1 MPRADGRQLVSNPS
15 QPATG
20 TWSEEELIA
29 SVVAGPKGPRIG
41 AFFDFDG
48 TLIDGYSLSAFAR
61 HHLRSLQVTP
71 ADLGRMLLTG
81 IRGVTSEEDF
91 EQFTVLGMHT
101 WAGRSE
107 DELAELGERLFVQGI
122 SGSLYPEGWHLVEAH
137 QRAGHT
143 VVLASSATRFQVEP
157 TARAM
162 GVSHILV
169 SPVEI
174 VNGIC
179 TGRPGGPLLWR
190 AGKAAAVREFAGE
203 HGIDLAESYAYS
215 NGDEDVPF
223 LRAAGRSRAIN
234 PGRRLAEAARHYG
247 WPVAR
252 FRSRRAGAADIVR
265 TVAGLAGMLGGF
277 TAGVAL
283 GAATGSRRE
292 AVDLGTTLAGELGS
306 VLAGV
311 RLDVH
316 GAEHLAARPA
326 VFLFNHQS
334 QLDVLILA
342 KLLRGGFTGV
352 AKKELANSP
361 GFGVMFR
368 LADVAFVD
376 RRDHAQA
383 RKALEPA
390 VQKLRDGISLV
401 IAPEGTRSATPA
413 LGPFKKGAFHLAM
426 QAGVP
431 IVSIVIRNS
440 GELMWRGA
448 TTIHAGTVQI
458 AVLPPVA
465 TDGWDT
471 GGLDEHIRQVRG
483 QYLATLANWP
493 AHGTGQVTATTPAT
507 SATPPALPLDWGA
520 SPRMN
525 PLETAMWRAESADPR
540 LRVTVSLLELLD
552 SVPDWDRL
560 LAAHEWASRMVPRMR
575 QRVLEP
581 ALALGT
587 PAWVTDG
594 DFDLSRHVHRIR
606 LPDPG
611 TMRQLLDIVQD
622 FAAAPLDRDRPLWQA
637 LLVEGLAD
645 GRAGYVAKSHHSV
658 TDGLGAVQLM
668 MRLHSRTAEHDPDRP
683 EPPVPVV
690 ADGGSRTGLFAGQVV
705 DAVRATPGTVAR
717 QSTRV
722 LGTLSRP
729 WDVAS
734 QVAGQAL
741 SAVRFTEQGAAA
753 PSGSVLLAPRGGDWH
768 FEIVDVPLAD
778 LKAGAKAAGGSLNDG
793 LLAAV
798 IGGFRRYHEWYRAP
812 LDYLS
817 VGFPISLRNKDDPQG
832 GNRFTGA
839 KFEAPMAERDPAA
852 RIAAVRQFVLAAR
865 AASGA
870 ASDTVTTA
878 LAPAV
883 GWLPAPLVGVVSGRL
898 TSTNDVQVSSI
909 PGVPY
914 PVYVAGSRITHMYPF
929 GPLPGCAAMITLLSH
944 DGDCCIGINTDT
956 TAVADPGRL
965 ADDLREGLAEVVAL
979 RG

>member
-1 MPRADGRQLVSNPS
+1 MRSTQWADGRRLVSNPS
-15 QPATG
+15 QSVAG
-20 TWSEEELIA
+20 TWSEEQLIA
-29 SVVAGPKGPRIG
+29 DVEAGPTGPQVG

-48 TLIDGYSLSAFAR
+48 TLIDGYSLSAFASY
-61 HHLRSLQVTP
+61 HLRSWQIAP
-71 ADLGRMLLTG
+71 ADLGQLLLTG
-81 IRGVTSEEDF
+81 SRGVTTEEDF
-91 EQFTVLGMHT
+91 ERFTVLSMRT

-107 DELAELGERLFVQGI
+107 DELAELGERLFVQAI
-122 SGSLYPEGWHLVEAH
+122 SGSLYPEGWRLVEAH
-137 QRAGHT
+137 RRAKHT
-143 VVLASSATRFQVEP
+143 VVLASSATRFQVAP
-157 TARAM
+157 AARAM
-162 GVSHILV
+162 GVEHILV

-190 AGKAAAVREFAGE
+190 AGKADAVRAFAAE
-203 HGIDLAESYAYS
+203 HDIDLAQSYAYS

-223 LRAAGRSRAIN
+223 LRTAGRSRAIN
-234 PGRRLAEAARHYG
+234 PGRHLAEAARHYG

-252 FRSRRAGAADIVR
+252 FRSRRAGIADIAH
-265 TVAGLAGMLGGF
+265 TAAGLAGMLGGF
-277 TAGVAL
+277 TAGVVL

-306 VLAGV
+306 VLAGI

-316 GAEHLAARPA
+316 GAEHLAVRPA

-342 KLLRGGFTGV
+342 KLLRGEFTGV

-376 RRDHAQA
+376 RQDNAQA

-413 LGPFKKGAFHLAM
+413 LGPFKKGAFHVAM

-431 IVSIVIRNS
+431 IVPIVIRNS

-465 TDGWDT
+465 TEGWDAV
-471 GGLDEHIRQVRG
+471 GLDEHIRQVRR

-493 AHGTGQVTATTPAT
+493 SHGTGQVTATTTASIDP
-507 SATPPALPLDWGA
+507 PPALPLDWGA

-525 PLETAMWRAESADPR
+525 PLETAMWRAESANPR

-552 SVPDWDRL
+552 PAPDWDRL

-587 PAWVTDG
+587 PTWVTDG
-594 DFDLSRHVHRIR
+594 DFDLARHVHRVE
-606 LPDPG
+606 LPSPG
-611 TMRQLLDIVQD
+611 TLRQLLDVVQD
-622 FAAAPLDRDRPLWQA
+622 FAAAPMDRNHPLWAA

-658 TDGLGAVQLM
+658 TDGLAAVQLM
-668 MRLHSRTAEHDPDRP
+668 MRLHSRTAEQDPDRP
-683 EPPVPVV
+683 EPPVP
-690 ADGGSRTGLFAGQVV
+690 AAEDGSRTGLFAGQVAA
-705 DAVRATPGTVAR
+705 AVRATPMAAVRSGTRAI
-717 QSTRV
+717 
-722 LGTLSRP
+722 GTLSRP
-729 WDVAS
+729 WDAAS
-734 QVAGQAL
+734 RAAGQAL
-741 SAVRFTEQGAAA
+741 SAARFAGQSTAA
-753 PSGSVLLAPRGGDWH
+753 PPGSPLLDRRGGDWR
-768 FEIVDVPLAD
+768 FEAVDVPLAD
-778 LKAGAKAAGGSLNDG
+778 LKAGAKSAGGSVNDG

-798 IGGFRRYHEWYRAP
+798 IGGFRRYHERHGAP
-812 LDYLS
+812 LDRLT
-817 VGFPISLRNKDDPQG
+817 VGFPISLRAQDDPQG

-839 KFEAPMAERDPAA
+839 RFAAPAA
-852 RIAAVRQFVLAAR
+852 
-865 AASGA
+865 
-870 ASDTVTTA
+870 DTEPAA
-878 LAPAV
+878 LASV
-883 GWLPAPLVGVVSGRL
+883 IGWLPAPVVSTVSGRL
-898 TSTNDVQVSSI
+898 TSKNDVQVSSI
-909 PGVPY
+909 PGVPF
-914 PVYVAGSRITHMYPF
+914 PVYIAGSRITHMYPF
-929 GPLPGCAAMITLLSH
+929 GPLPGCAAMITLISH
-944 DGDCCIGINTDT
+944 NGDCCIGINTDSL
-956 TAVADPGRL
+956 AVTDPGGL
-965 ADDLREGLAEVVAL
+965 ADDLRAGLDEVVELA
-979 RG
+979 

>member
-1 MPRADGRQLVSNPS
+1 VSNPS
-15 QPATG
+15 QPAAG
-20 TWSEEELIA
+20 TWSAEELTA
-29 SVVAGPKGPRIG
+29 AVEAGPEGPHIG

-91 EQFTVLGMHT
+91 EQFTVLSMHT

-122 SGSLYPEGWHLVEAH
+122 SGSLYPEGWRLVEAH

-190 AGKAAAVREFAGE
+190 AGKAAAVREFAAE
-203 HGIDLAESYAYS
+203 HDIDLAQSYAYS

-223 LRAAGRSRAIN
+223 LRTTGRSRAIN
-234 PGRRLAEAARHYG
+234 PGRHLAEAARHYG

-252 FRSRRAGAADIVR
+252 FRSRRAGVADIVH
-265 TVAGLAGMLGGF
+265 TAAGLAGMLGGF
-277 TAGVAL
+277 TAGVVL

-292 AVDLGTTLAGELGS
+292 AVDLATTLAGELGS

-316 GAEHLAARPA
+316 GAEHLATRPA

-342 KLLRGGFTGV
+342 KLLHGGFTGV

-361 GFGVMFR
+361 GFGLMFR

-376 RRDHAQA
+376 RQDNAQA

-413 LGPFKKGAFHLAM
+413 LAPFKKGAFHVAM
-426 QAGVP
+426 QAGAP
-431 IVSIVIRNS
+431 IVPIVIRNS

-458 AVLPPVA
+458 AVLPPIA
-465 TDGWDT
+465 TDGWDVA
-471 GGLDEHIRQVRG
+471 GLDEHVREVRG

-493 AHGTGQVTATTPAT
+493 AHGTGQVTATTTANFGP
-507 SATPPALPLDWGA
+507 PPALPLDWGA

-552 SVPDWDRL
+552 PAPDWDRL

-587 PAWVTDG
+587 PVWVTDD
-594 DFDLSRHVHRIR
+594 DFDLARHVHRVR
-606 LPDPG
+606 LPRPG
-611 TMRQLLDIVQD
+611 TLRQLLDIGQD

-668 MRLHSRTAEHDPDRP
+668 MRLHSRTPEHDPDRP
-683 EPPVPVV
+683 EPPVPVRG
-690 ADGGSRTGLFAGQVV
+690 GGSRTGLFAGQVA
-705 DAVRATPGTVAR
+705 DAVRATPMAAVR
-717 QSTRV
+717 QSTRA
-722 LGTLSRP
+722 LGTLARP
-729 WDVAS
+729 WDTAS
-734 QVAGQAL
+734 RAVGQAL
-741 SAVRFTEQGAAA
+741 SAARFAGQGTAA
-753 PSGSVLLAPRGGDWH
+753 PPGSRLLARRGGDWR
-768 FEIVDVPLAD
+768 FDVIDVPLAD

-798 IGGFRRYHEWYRAP
+798 IGGFRRYHEQHGAP
-812 LDYLS
+812 VDRLT
-817 VGFPISLRNKDDPQG
+817 VGFPISLRAQDDPQG

-839 KFEAPMAERDPAA
+839 RFAAPMAETDPAA
-852 RIAAVRQFVLAAR
+852 RIAAVRQFVLEAR
-865 AASGA
+865 AASA
-870 ASDTVTTA
+870 AAADTVPAA
-878 LAPAV
+878 LAPV
-883 GWLPAPLVGVVSGRL
+883 IGWLPAPVVSTVSGRL
-898 TSTNDVQVSSI
+898 TSKNDVQVSSI
-909 PGVPY
+909 PGVPF
-914 PVYVAGSRITHMYPF
+914 PVYIAGSRITHMYPF
-929 GPLPGCAAMITLLSH
+929 GPLPGCAAMITLISH
-944 DGDCCIGINTDT
+944 DGNCCIGINTDSL
-956 TAVADPGRL
+956 AVTDPGGL
-965 ADDLREGLAEVVAL
+965 ADDLRAGLDEVVELA
-979 RG
+979 

>member
-1 MPRADGRQLVSNPS
+1 VSNPN
-15 QPATG
+15 QPAAG
-20 TWSEEELIA
+20 PWSEQDLIA
-29 SVVAGPKGPRIG
+29 AVEAGPKGPLIG

-71 ADLGRMLLTG
+71 GDLGRMLLTG
-81 IRGVTSEEDF
+81 IRGVTTEEDF
-91 EQFTVLGMHT
+91 EQFTVLSMRT

-122 SGSLYPEGWHLVEAH
+122 SGSLYPEGWRLVGAH

-162 GVSHILV
+162 GVSQILV

-203 HGIDLAESYAYS
+203 HDIDLAQSYAYS

-252 FRSRRAGAADIVR
+252 FRSRRAGAADLAR

-292 AVDLGTTLAGELGS
+292 AVDLGTTFAGELGS

-361 GFGVMFR
+361 GFGLMFR

-376 RRDHAQA
+376 RQDNAQA

-390 VQKLRDGISLV
+390 VQKLHDGISLV
-401 IAPEGTRSATPA
+401 IAPEGTRSPTPA
-413 LGPFKKGAFHLAM
+413 LGPFKKGAFHVAM

-431 IVSIVIRNS
+431 IVPIVIRNS

-448 TTIHAGTVQI
+448 TGIHAGTVQI
-458 AVLPPVA
+458 TVLPPVA
-465 TDGWDT
+465 TDGWDVA
-471 GGLDEHIRQVRG
+471 GLDDHIRRVRG

-493 AHGTGQVTATTPAT
+493 AHGTGQVTATTAIGPG
-507 SATPPALPLDWGA
+507 PPALPLDWGA

-552 SVPDWDRL
+552 PPPDWDRL

-606 LPDPG
+606 LPGPG
-611 TMRQLLDIVQD
+611 TLRQLLDVMQD

-645 GRAGYVAKSHHSV
+645 GRAGYAAKSHHSV

-668 MRLHSRTAEHDPDRP
+668 MRLHSRTPEHDPDRP
-683 EPPVPVV
+683 EPPVP
-690 ADGGSRTGLFAGQVV
+690 AAGEGSRTGLFVGQVA
-705 DAVRATPGTVAR
+705 DAVRATPMAAVRQGTRA
-717 QSTRV
+717 
-722 LGTLSRP
+722 LGALTRP
-729 WDVAS
+729 WDLAS
-734 QVAGQAL
+734 RAAGEAL
-741 SAVRFTEQGAAA
+741 SAARFAGQSASA
-753 PSGSVLLAPRGGDWH
+753 PPGSPLLARRGGDWH
-768 FEIVDVPLAD
+768 FEVIDVPLAD

-798 IGGFRRYHEWYRAP
+798 IGGFRRYHEQQGAP
-812 LDYLS
+812 VDKLT
-817 VGFPISLRNKDDPQG
+817 VGFPISLRAQDDPQG

-839 KFEAPMAERDPAA
+839 RFAAPMAETDPAA

-865 AASGA
+865 AASA
-870 ASDTVTTA
+870 TTADTVPAA
-878 LAPAV
+878 LAPAI
-883 GWLPAPLVGVVSGRL
+883 GWLPAPVVSTISGRL
-898 TSTNDVQVSSI
+898 TSKNDVQVSSI
-909 PGVPY
+909 PGVPF
-914 PVYVAGSRITHMYPF
+914 PVYIAGSRITHMYPF
-929 GPLPGCAAMITLLSH
+929 GPLPGCAAMITLISH
-944 DGDCCIGINTDT
+944 NGDCCIGINSDT
-956 TAVADPGRL
+956 LAVTDPGRL
-965 ADDLREGLAEVVAL
+965 ADDLRAGLGEVVELA
-979 RG
+979 

>member
-1 MPRADGRQLVSNPS
+1 MPQADGRRSVSNPS
-15 QPATG
+15 QPAAG
-20 TWSEEELIA
+20 WWSEEELIA
-29 SVVAGPKGPRIG
+29 AVEAGPKGPHIA

-71 ADLGRMLLTG
+71 SDLGRMLLTG

-91 EQFTVLGMHT
+91 EQFTVLSMHT

-122 SGSLYPEGWHLVEAH
+122 SGSLYPEGWRLVKAH

-143 VVLASSATRFQVEP
+143 IVLASSATRFQVEP

-179 TGRPGGPLLWR
+179 TGRPGGQLLWR
-190 AGKAAAVREFAGE
+190 AGKAAAVRAFAE
-203 HGIDLAESYAYS
+203 EQGIDLPQSYAYS

-223 LRAAGRSRAIN
+223 LRTAGRSCAIN
-234 PGRRLAEAARHYG
+234 PGRHLAEAARHYG

-252 FRSRRAGAADIVR
+252 FRSRRAGAADIAR
-265 TVAGLAGMLGGF
+265 TAAGLAGMLGGF
-277 TAGVAL
+277 TAGVVL

-306 VLAGV
+306 ALAGV

-316 GAEHLAARPA
+316 GAEHLEARPA

-361 GFGVMFR
+361 GFGLMFR

-376 RRDHAQA
+376 RQDNAQA
-383 RKALEPA
+383 RQALEPA
-390 VQKLRDGISLV
+390 VRKLRDGVSLV

-413 LGPFKKGAFHLAM
+413 LGPFKKGAFHVAM

-431 IVSIVIRNS
+431 IVPIVIRNS

-448 TTIHAGTVQI
+448 TTIHAGTVQV

-465 TDGWDT
+465 TDGWDVA
-471 GGLDEHIRQVRG
+471 GLDGHIREVRG

-493 AHGTGQVTATTPAT
+493 AHGTGQVTATTPT
-507 SATPPALPLDWGA
+507 STGPPPALPLDWGA

-525 PLETAMWRAESADPR
+525 ALETAMWRAESADRR

-552 SVPDWDRL
+552 PAPDWDRL

-575 QRVLEP
+575 QRVVEP

-587 PAWVTDG
+587 PVWVTAS
-594 DFDLSRHVHRIR
+594 DFDLSRHMHRIR
-606 LPDPG
+606 LPAPG
-611 TMRQLLDIVQD
+611 TLRQLLDVMQD
-622 FAAAPLDRDRPLWQA
+622 FAAAPLDRDRPLWEA

-683 EPPVPVV
+683 EPPVP
-690 ADGGSRTGLFAGQVV
+690 AAGEASRAGLFAGQVA
-705 DAVRATPGTVAR
+705 DAVRATPMAAVRQGTRA
-717 QSTRV
+717 
-722 LGTLSRP
+722 LGTLFRP
-729 WDVAS
+729 WDAAS
-734 QVAGQAL
+734 RAAGQAL
-741 SAVRFTEQGAAA
+741 SAVRLVGQGAAA
-753 PSGSVLLAPRGGDWH
+753 PSGSALLARRGGGWH
-768 FEIVDVPLAD
+768 FEVIEVPLAD

-798 IGGFRRYHEWYRAP
+798 IGGFRRYHEQQGAP
-812 LDYLS
+812 VDRLT
-817 VGFPISLRNKDDPQG
+817 VGFPISLRAQDDPQG
-832 GNRFTGA
+832 GNRLTGA
-839 KFEAPMAERDPAA
+839 RFAAPMAETDPAA
-852 RIAAVRQFVLAAR
+852 TIAAVRQFVLGAR
-865 AASGA
+865 AASA
-870 ASDTVTTA
+870 TTADTVPAA
-878 LAPAV
+878 LAPV
-883 GWLPAPLVGVVSGRL
+883 IGWLPAPVVSTISGRL

-909 PGVPY
+909 PGVPF
-914 PVYVAGSRITHMYPF
+914 PVYIAGSRITHMYPF
-929 GPLPGCAAMITLLSH
+929 GPLPGCAAMITLISYN
-944 DGDCCIGINTDT
+944 GDCFIGINTDT
-956 TAVADPGRL
+956 VAVTDPGRL
-965 ADDLREGLAEVVAL
+965 TDNIRAGLDEVVELA
-979 RG
+979 

>member
-1 MPRADGRQLVSNPS
+1 MPQADGRQLVSNPS

-29 SVVAGPKGPRIG
+29 AVVAGPKGPRIG

-71 ADLGRMLLTG
+71 ADMGRMLLTG

-91 EQFTVLGMHT
+91 ERFTVLSMHT

-122 SGSLYPEGWHLVEAH
+122 SGSLYPEAWRLVEAH

-190 AGKAAAVREFAGE
+190 AGKAVAVREFAGE
-203 HGIDLAESYAYS
+203 HGIDLAQSYAYS

-223 LRAAGRSRAIN
+223 LRTAGRARAIN
-234 PGRRLAEAARHYG
+234 PGRHLVEAARHYG

-252 FRSRRAGAADIVR
+252 FRSRRAGIADLAHTAA
-265 TVAGLAGMLGGF
+265 G
-277 TAGVAL
+277 
-283 GAATGSRRE
+283 
-292 AVDLGTTLAGELGS
+292 
-306 VLAGV
+306 LAGV

-316 GAEHLAARPA
+316 GAEHLAVRPA

-361 GFGVMFR
+361 GFGLVFR

-376 RRDHAQA
+376 RQDNAQA

-390 VQKLRDGISLV
+390 VEKLREGTSLV

-413 LGPFKKGAFHLAM
+413 LGPFKKGAFHVAM

-431 IVSIVIRNS
+431 IVPIVIRNS

-448 TTIHAGTVQI
+448 TTIHAGTVQV

-465 TDGWDT
+465 TDGWDAA
-471 GGLDEHIRQVRG
+471 GLDEHVHEVRG

-493 AHGTGQVTATTPAT
+493 AQGTGQVTATTTAGSGP
-507 SATPPALPLDWGA
+507 PPALPLDWGA

-552 SVPDWDRL
+552 PAPDWDRL

-587 PAWVTDG
+587 PTWVTDG
-594 DFDLSRHVHRIR
+594 DFDLARHVHRVE
-606 LPDPG
+606 LPSPG
-611 TMRQLLDIVQD
+611 TLRQLL
-622 FAAAPLDRDRPLWQA
+622 
-637 LLVEGLAD
+637 
-645 GRAGYVAKSHHSV
+645 
-658 TDGLGAVQLM
+658 
-668 MRLHSRTAEHDPDRP
+668 
-683 EPPVPVV
+683 
-690 ADGGSRTGLFAGQVV
+690 
-705 DAVRATPGTVAR
+705 
-717 QSTRV
+717 
-722 LGTLSRP
+722 
-729 WDVAS
+729 
-734 QVAGQAL
+734 
-741 SAVRFTEQGAAA
+741 
-753 PSGSVLLAPRGGDWH
+753 
-768 FEIVDVPLAD
+768 
-778 LKAGAKAAGGSLNDG
+778 
-793 LLAAV
+793 
-798 IGGFRRYHEWYRAP
+798 
-812 LDYLS
+812 
-817 VGFPISLRNKDDPQG
+817 
-832 GNRFTGA
+832 
-839 KFEAPMAERDPAA
+839 
-852 RIAAVRQFVLAAR
+852 
-865 AASGA
+865 
-870 ASDTVTTA
+870 
-878 LAPAV
+878 
-883 GWLPAPLVGVVSGRL
+883 
-898 TSTNDVQVSSI
+898 
-909 PGVPY
+909 
-914 PVYVAGSRITHMYPF
+914 
-929 GPLPGCAAMITLLSH
+929 
-944 DGDCCIGINTDT
+944 
-956 TAVADPGRL
+956 
-965 ADDLREGLAEVVAL
+965 
-979 RG
+979 

>member
-1 MPRADGRQLVSNPS
+1 VSNPN
-15 QPATG
+15 QLPAG
-20 TWSEEELIA
+20 PWSEQDLIA
-29 SVVAGPKGPRIG
+29 AVEAGPKGAHIG

-61 HHLRSLQVTP
+61 HHLRSMQVTP

-81 IRGVTSEEDF
+81 IRGVTTEEDF
-91 EQFTVLGMHT
+91 EQFTVLSMHT

-122 SGSLYPEGWHLVEAH
+122 SGSLYPEGWRLVEAH

-190 AGKAAAVREFAGE
+190 AGKAAAVREFAAE

-252 FRSRRAGAADIVR
+252 FRSRRAGATDIAR
-265 TVAGLAGMLGGF
+265 TVMGLAGMLGGF

-283 GAATGSRRE
+283 GATTGSRRE
-292 AVDLGTTLAGELGS
+292 AVDLGTTLAGEVGS
-306 VLAGV
+306 ALAGV

-361 GFGVMFR
+361 GFGLMFR

-376 RRDHAQA
+376 RQDNAQA

-390 VQKLRDGISLV
+390 VHKLRDGISLV

-413 LGPFKKGAFHLAM
+413 LGPFKKGAFHVAM

-431 IVSIVIRNS
+431 IVPIVIRNS

-458 AVLPPVA
+458 AVLPPIA
-465 TDGWDT
+465 TDGWDVD
-471 GGLDEHIRQVRG
+471 GLDEHIRQVRG

-493 AHGTGQVTATTPAT
+493 GHGTGQVTATTPVFSVA
-507 SATPPALPLDWGA
+507 PPALPLDWGA

-552 SVPDWDRL
+552 PAPDWDRL

-606 LPDPG
+606 LPGPG

-645 GRAGYVAKSHHSV
+645 GRAGYAAKSHHSV

-683 EPPVPVV
+683 EPPVP
-690 ADGGSRTGLFAGQVV
+690 APGGWSRTGLFAGQVA
-705 DAVRATPGTVAR
+705 DAVRATPMAAVR

-722 LGTLSRP
+722 LGTLTRP
-729 WDVAS
+729 WDAAS
-734 QVAGQAL
+734 RAAGQAL
-741 SAVRFTEQGAAA
+741 SAVRFTGQNTSA
-753 PSGSVLLAPRGGDWH
+753 PSSSPLLARRGGDWH
-768 FEIVDVPLAD
+768 FEVVDVPLAD

-793 LLAAV
+793 LLAAA
-798 IGGFRRYHEWYRAP
+798 IGGFRRYHERFGAP
-812 LDYLS
+812 VDRLA
-817 VGFPISLRNKDDPQG
+817 VGFPISLRAQDDPQG

-839 KFEAPMAERDPAA
+839 KFAAPMAETDPAA
-852 RIAAVRQFVLAAR
+852 RIAAVRQFVLEAR
-865 AASGA
+865 AASATA
-870 ASDTVTTA
+870 ADTVPAA
-878 LAPAV
+878 LAPLV
-883 GWLPAPLVGVVSGRL
+883 GWLPAPVVSTVSGRL

-909 PGVPY
+909 PGVPF
-914 PVYVAGSRITHMYPF
+914 PVYIAGSRITHMYPF
-929 GPLPGCAAMITLLSH
+929 GPLPGCAAMITLISH

-956 TAVADPGRL
+956 LAVTDPGGL
-965 ADDLREGLAEVVAL
+965 AGDLRAGLDEVVAL
-979 RG
+979 A

>member
-1 MPRADGRQLVSNPS
+1 VSNPS

-29 SVVAGPKGPRIG
+29 AVEAGPKGPHIG

-48 TLIDGYSLSAFAR
+48 TVIDGYSLSAFAR
-61 HHLRSLQVTP
+61 YHLRSLQVTP
-71 ADLGRMLLTG
+71 TDLGRMLLTG
-81 IRGVTSEEDF
+81 LRGVTSEEDF
-91 EQFTVLGMHT
+91 EHFTVLSMHT

-122 SGSLYPEGWHLVEAH
+122 SGSLYPEAWRLVEAH

-157 TARAM
+157 AARAM

-203 HGIDLAESYAYS
+203 YGVELSQSYAYS
-215 NGDEDVPF
+215 NGDEDVRF
-223 LRAAGRSRAIN
+223 LRTAGRSRAIN
-234 PGRRLAEAARHYG
+234 PGRHLAEAARHYG

-252 FRSRRAGAADIVR
+252 FRSRRAGIADIAH

-277 TAGVAL
+277 TAGVVL

-311 RLDVH
+311 RLDVY

-361 GFGVMFR
+361 GFGLMFR

-376 RRDHAQA
+376 RHDNAQA

-390 VQKLRDGISLV
+390 VQKLREGVSLV

-413 LGPFKKGAFHLAM
+413 LGAFKKGAFHVAM

-431 IVSIVIRNS
+431 IVPIVIRNS

-448 TTIHAGTVQI
+448 TTIHSGTVQI
-458 AVLPPVA
+458 AVLPPVT
-465 TDGWDT
+465 TDDWDVASL
-471 GGLDEHIRQVRG
+471 GERVHEVRG

-493 AHGTGQVTATTPAT
+493 GHGTGQVTATTTAGSGP
-507 SATPPALPLDWGA
+507 PPALPLDWGA

-525 PLETAMWRAESADPR
+525 ALETAMWRAESADPR

-552 SVPDWDRL
+552 PAPDWDRL
-560 LAAHEWASRMVPRMR
+560 LAAHDWASRMVPRMR

-594 DFDLSRHVHRIR
+594 DFDLSRHLHRAR
-606 LPDPG
+606 LPGPG
-611 TMRQLLDIVQD
+611 TLRQLLDIVQE
-622 FAAAPLDRDRPLWQA
+622 FAATPLDRDRPLWQA
-637 LLVEGLAD
+637 LLVEGLVG

-683 EPPVPVV
+683 EPPVP
-690 ADGGSRTGLFAGQVV
+690 APSGESRTGLFAGQIA
-705 DAVRATPGTVAR
+705 DAVRATPMAAVRQGTRA
-717 QSTRV
+717 
-722 LGTLSRP
+722 LGTLTRP
-729 WDVAS
+729 WDTAS
-734 QVAGQAL
+734 QATGQAL
-741 SAVRFTEQGAAA
+741 SAARFAGQSAAA
-753 PSGSVLLAPRGGDWH
+753 PPGSPLLARRGGDWR
-768 FEIVDVPLAD
+768 FDVIDVPLAD
-778 LKAGAKAAGGSLNDG
+778 LKAGAKAADGSLNDG

-798 IGGFRRYHEWYRAP
+798 IGGFRRYHEQHGAP
-812 LDYLS
+812 ADRLTL
-817 VGFPISLRNKDDPQG
+817 GFPISLRAQDDPQG

-839 KFEAPMAERDPAA
+839 TFAAPMAETDPAA

-865 AASGA
+865 AASPATAG
-870 ASDTVTTA
+870 TVTAA
-878 LAPAV
+878 LAPAI
-883 GWLPAPLVGVVSGRL
+883 GWLPAPVVAMISGRL
-898 TSTNDVQVSSI
+898 TSKNDVQVSSI
-909 PGVPY
+909 PGVPFPAY
-914 PVYVAGSRITHMYPF
+914 IAGSRITHMYPF
-929 GPLPGCAAMITLLSH
+929 GPLPGCAAMITLISH
-944 DGDCCIGINTDT
+944 DGDCCIGINTDAL
-956 TAVADPGRL
+956 AVTDPGGL
-965 ADDLREGLAEVVAL
+965 ADDLRAGLDEVMELA
-979 RG
+979 

>member
-1 MPRADGRQLVSNPS
+1 MSNPSRPAPS
-15 QPATG
+15 QPAAG
-20 TWSEEELIA
+20 PWSEQDLIA
-29 SVVAGPKGPRIG
+29 AVEAGPKGPDIG

-61 HHLRSLQVTP
+61 HHLKSMDVTP
-71 ADLGRMLLTG
+71 ADLGRMLLIG
-81 IRGVTSEEDF
+81 IHGVTSEEDF
-91 EQFTVLGMHT
+91 EQFTVLGMHA

-122 SGSLYPEGWHLVEAH
+122 SGSLYPEAWRLVEAH
-137 QRAGHT
+137 RNAGHT

-157 TARAM
+157 AARAM

-190 AGKAAAVREFAGE
+190 AGKATAVRAFAEE
-203 HGIDLAESYAYS
+203 HGIDLSQSYAYS

-223 LRAAGRSRAIN
+223 LQAAGRARAIN
-234 PGRRLAEAARHYG
+234 PGRHLAEAARHYG

-252 FRSRRAGAADIVR
+252 FRSRGTGVSDIAR

-277 TAGVAL
+277 TTGMVL
-283 GAATGSRRE
+283 GAVAGSRRD
-292 AVDLGTTLAGELGS
+292 AVDLGITLAGEVGS
-306 VLAGV
+306 TLAGI

-316 GAEHLAARPA
+316 GAEHLATRPA
-326 VFLFNHQS
+326 VFIFNHQS

-361 GFGVMFR
+361 GFGLMFR

-376 RRDHAQA
+376 RQDSAQA
-383 RKALEPA
+383 RKALQPA

-413 LGPFKKGAFHLAM
+413 LGPFKKGAFHVAM

-431 IVSIVIRNS
+431 IVPIVIRNS

-448 TTIHAGTVQI
+448 TTIHSGTVQI
-458 AVLPPVA
+458 AVLAPVA
-465 TDGWDT
+465 TDGWDAD
-471 GGLDEHIRQVRG
+471 GLDEHIREIRG

-493 AHGTGQVTATTPAT
+493 AQGIGQVTATTTASVEP
-507 SATPPALPLDWGA
+507 PPALPLDWGA

-540 LRVTVSLLELLD
+540 LRVTISLLELLD
-552 SVPDWDRL
+552 PAPDWDRL

-587 PAWVTDG
+587 PAWVTAD
-594 DFDLSRHVHRIR
+594 DFDLSRHVHRVR
-606 LPDPG
+606 VASPG
-611 TMRQLLDIVQD
+611 TMRELLDLVQR
-622 FAAAPLDRDRPLWQA
+622 FAAAPLDRNRPLWAA

-645 GRAGYVAKSHHSV
+645 GQAGYVIKTHHSV

-668 MRLHSRTAEHDPDRP
+668 RRLHSRTAEHDPDRP
-683 EPPVPVV
+683 EPPVPETIE
-690 ADGGSRTGLFAGQVV
+690 GSRGGLFAGQLA
-705 DAVRATPGTVAR
+705 DAVRATPMAAVR
-717 QSTRV
+717 QSAKAF
-722 LGTLSRP
+722 GTLTRP
-729 WDVAS
+729 WTGVSRA
-734 QVAGQAL
+734 AGQAL
-741 SAVRFTEQGAAA
+741 STVRSAGQSAAA
-753 PSGSVLLAPRGGDWH
+753 PAGSVLLARRGGDWH
-768 FEIVDVPLAD
+768 FEVVEVPLAD
-778 LKAGAKAAGGSLNDG
+778 LKAGAKAVGGSVNDG

-798 IGGFRRYHEWYRAP
+798 IGGFRRYHERQGAP
-812 LDYLS
+812 VDRLT
-817 VGFPISLRNKDDPQG
+817 VGFPISLRARDDARG

-839 KFEAPMAERDPAA
+839 KFAAPMAETDPAA

-865 AASGA
+865 EASAATAG
-870 ASDTVTTA
+870 TVTTA
-878 LAPAV
+878 LAPAI
-883 GWLPAPLVGVVSGRL
+883 GWLPAPVVSSISGRL

-909 PGVPY
+909 PGVPFR
-914 PVYVAGSRITHMYPF
+914 VYIAGSQITHMYPF
-929 GPLPGCAAMITLLSH
+929 GPLPGCAAMITLISH
-944 DGDCCIGINTDT
+944 HGDCCIGINTDT
-956 TAVADPGRL
+956 LAVTDPGGL
-965 ADDLREGLAEVVAL
+965 ADDLRAGLAEVVELA
-979 RG
+979 

>member
-1 MPRADGRQLVSNPS
+1 VSNPS
-15 QPATG
+15 QPPPGQPAG
-20 TWSEEELIA
+20 PWSEQDLIA
-29 SVVAGPKGPRIG
+29 AVEAGPKGPDTG

-61 HHLRSLQVTP
+61 HHLRTLQVSP

-91 EQFTVLGMHT
+91 ERFTELSMHT

-122 SGSLYPEGWHLVEAH
+122 SGSLYPEAWRLVEAH

-157 TARAM
+157 AARAM
-162 GVSHILV
+162 GVPHILV

-190 AGKAAAVREFAGE
+190 AGKATAVRAFAGE
-203 HGIDLAESYAYS
+203 HGIDLPQSYAYS

-223 LRAAGRSRAIN
+223 LQAVGRARAIN
-234 PGRRLAEAARHYG
+234 PGRHLAEAARHYG

-252 FRSRRAGAADIVR
+252 FRSRRAGVTDIAH

-277 TAGVAL
+277 TTGVVL
-283 GAATGSRRE
+283 GAAAGSRRE

-306 VLAGV
+306 ALAGV
-311 RLDVH
+311 RLDVR
-316 GAEHLAARPA
+316 GAEHLATRPA

-361 GFGVMFR
+361 GFGLMFR

-376 RRDHAQA
+376 RQDNAQA
-383 RKALEPA
+383 RATLDAA

-413 LGPFKKGAFHLAM
+413 LGPFKKGAFHVAM
-426 QAGVP
+426 QADVP
-431 IVSIVIRNS
+431 IVPIVIRNS

-448 TTIHAGTVQI
+448 AAIHSGTVQI
-458 AVLPPVA
+458 AVLPPIG
-465 TDGWDT
+465 TNGWDAA
-471 GGLDEHIRQVRG
+471 GLDERIREVRG

-493 AHGTGQVTATTPAT
+493 GHGGGQVTATTTAGFGP
-507 SATPPALPLDWGA
+507 PPALPLDWGS

-552 SVPDWDRL
+552 AAPDWDRL
-560 LAAHEWASRMVPRMR
+560 LGAHEWASRMVPRMR

-587 PAWVTDG
+587 PAWVTVG
-594 DFDLSRHVHRIR
+594 DFDLSRHVRRLR
-606 LPDPG
+606 LPGPG
-611 TMRQLLDIVQD
+611 TLRQLLDVVQD
-622 FAAAPLDRDRPLWQA
+622 FAAAPLDRNRPLWAA

-683 EPPVPVV
+683 EPPVPA
-690 ADGGSRTGLFAGQVV
+690 ADDGSRAGLFAEQVA
-705 DAVRATPGTVAR
+705 DAVRATPLAAVRQGARALGTV
-717 QSTRV
+717 T
-722 LGTLSRP
+722 RP
-729 WDVAS
+729 WNVAS
-734 QVAGQAL
+734 RAAGQAL
-741 SAVRFTEQGAAA
+741 SAARFAGQGSAP
-753 PSGSVLLAPRGGDWH
+753 PSGSVLLARRGGDWH
-768 FEIVDVPLAD
+768 FEVVDVPLAE

-798 IGGFRRYHEWYRAP
+798 IGGFRRYHERHGAP
-812 LDYLS
+812 VDRLT
-817 VGFPISLRNKDDPQG
+817 VGFPISLRAQDDPQG

-839 KFEAPMAERDPAA
+839 KFAAPMAETDPAA

-865 AASGA
+865 AASTA
-870 ASDTVTTA
+870 TADTVTAA
-878 LAPAV
+878 LAPAI
-883 GWLPAPLVGVVSGRL
+883 GWLPAPAVAAISNRL

-909 PGVPY
+909 PGVPF
-914 PVYVAGSRITHMYPF
+914 PVYMAGSRITHMYPF
-929 GPLPGCAAMITLLSH
+929 GPLPGCAAMIVLISH

-956 TAVADPGRL
+956 LAVTDPGGL
-965 ADDLREGLAEVVAL
+965 ASDLRAGLAEVVKLA
-979 RG
+979 

>member
-1 MPRADGRQLVSNPS
+1 MSNPS
-15 QPATG
+15 QPPAG
-20 TWSEEELIA
+20 PWSEQDLIA
-29 SVVAGPKGPRIG
+29 AVEAGPKGAHIG

-91 EQFTVLGMHT
+91 EQFTVLSMHT

-122 SGSLYPEGWHLVEAH
+122 SGSLYPEAWRLVEAH

-190 AGKAAAVREFAGE
+190 AGKAAAVHAFAAE
-203 HGIDLAESYAYS
+203 YGIDLPQSYAYS

-234 PGRRLAEAARHYG
+234 PGRHLAEAARHYG

-252 FRSRRAGAADIVR
+252 FRSRRAGAADIAR
-265 TVAGLAGMLGGF
+265 TAAGLAGMLGGF
-277 TAGVAL
+277 TAGMVL

-306 VLAGV
+306 ALAGI

-361 GFGVMFR
+361 GFGLMFR

-376 RRDHAQA
+376 RQDNAQA

-413 LGPFKKGAFHLAM
+413 LGPFKKGAFHVAM

-431 IVSIVIRNS
+431 IVPIVIRNS

-465 TDGWDT
+465 AEGWDPA
-471 GGLDEHIRQVRG
+471 GLDEHIHEVRG

-493 AHGTGQVTATTPAT
+493 AHGSGQVTATTTASSGP
-507 SATPPALPLDWGA
+507 PPALPLDWGA

-552 SVPDWDRL
+552 PAPDWDRL

-587 PAWVTDG
+587 PAWVTAG
-594 DFDLSRHVHRIR
+594 DFDLSRHLHRVR
-606 LPDPG
+606 LPGPG
-611 TMRQLLDIVQD
+611 TLRQLLDVVQD

-683 EPPVPVV
+683 EPPVPVAGERV
-690 ADGGSRTGLFAGQVV
+690 AHRAVRRAGRRRGPRHPHGGGAPGHQGARHADPAVGRGLAGSGAGAVRGPLRRPGRGRPVRFGAACPAGRRLALRLHRRATGRPQGRGESGGRIAQRRAAGRGDRRVPPLPRAARRPGGPAHRRLPDQPARPGRPAGREPVHRRQVRRAHGR
-705 DAVRATPGTVAR
+705 DRPGGQDRRGAAVRAGR
-717 QSTRV
+717 
-722 LGTLSRP
+722 
-729 WDVAS
+729 
-734 QVAGQAL
+734 
-741 SAVRFTEQGAAA
+741 
-753 PSGSVLLAPRGGDWH
+753 PRGQRRGGGYRAGRPGPGDRLAARPGRQYGLGPADQQERRPGLQH
-768 FEIVDVPLAD
+768 PRRAFPGVHRGLAD
-778 LKAGAKAAGGSLNDG
+778 HPH
-793 LLAAV
+793 V
-798 IGGFRRYHEWYRAP
+798 PVR
-812 LDYLS
+812 
-817 VGFPISLRNKDDPQG
+817 
-832 GNRFTGA
+832 
-839 KFEAPMAERDPAA
+839 PAA
-852 RIAAVRQFVLAAR
+852 RLRRDDHPHLAQRGLLHRHQHRHARGHRPRQAR
-865 AASGA
+865 
-870 ASDTVTTA
+870 
-878 LAPAV
+878 
-883 GWLPAPLVGVVSGRL
+883 R
-898 TSTNDVQVSSI
+898 
-909 PGVPY
+909 
-914 PVYVAGSRITHMYPF
+914 
-929 GPLPGCAAMITLLSH
+929 
-944 DGDCCIGINTDT
+944 
-956 TAVADPGRL
+956 
-965 ADDLREGLAEVVAL
+965 
-979 RG
+979 

>member
-1 MPRADGRQLVSNPS
+1 MSNPS
-15 QPATG
+15 QPAAG
-20 TWSEEELIA
+20 WWSEEELIA
-29 SVVAGPKGPRIG
+29 AVEAGPKGPHIA

-91 EQFTVLGMHT
+91 EQFTVLSMHT

-122 SGSLYPEGWHLVEAH
+122 SGSLYPEGWRLVKAH

-143 VVLASSATRFQVEP
+143 IVLASSATRFQVEP

-190 AGKAAAVREFAGE
+190 AGKAAAVRAFAE
-203 HGIDLAESYAYS
+203 EQGIELPQSYAYS

-223 LRAAGRSRAIN
+223 LRTAGRSCAIN

-252 FRSRRAGAADIVR
+252 FRSRRAGAADIAR
-265 TVAGLAGMLGGF
+265 TAAGLAGMLGGF
-277 TAGVAL
+277 TAGMVL

-306 VLAGV
+306 ALAGV

-316 GAEHLAARPA
+316 GAEHLEARPA
-326 VFLFNHQS
+326 AFLFNHQS

-352 AKKELANSP
+352 AKQELANSP
-361 GFGVMFR
+361 GFGLMFR

-376 RRDHAQA
+376 RQDNAQA

-401 IAPEGTRSATPA
+401 IAPEGARSATPA
-413 LGPFKKGAFHLAM
+413 LGPFKKGAFHVAM

-431 IVSIVIRNS
+431 IVPIVIRNS

-448 TTIHAGTVQI
+448 TTIHAGTVQV

-465 TDGWDT
+465 TDGWDVA
-471 GGLDEHIRQVRG
+471 GLDGHIREVRG

-493 AHGTGQVTATTPAT
+493 AHGTGQVTATTPT
-507 SATPPALPLDWGA
+507 STGPPPALPLDWGA

-525 PLETAMWRAESADPR
+525 PLETAMWRAESADRR

-552 SVPDWDRL
+552 PAPDWDRL

-575 QRVLEP
+575 QRVVEP

-587 PAWVTDG
+587 PVWVTAS
-594 DFDLSRHVHRIR
+594 DFDLSRHMHRIL
-606 LPDPG
+606 LPAPG
-611 TMRQLLDIVQD
+611 TLRQLLDVVQD
-622 FAAAPLDRDRPLWQA
+622 FAAAPLDRDRPLWEA

-683 EPPVPVV
+683 EPPVP
-690 ADGGSRTGLFAGQVV
+690 AAGEASRAGLFAGQVA
-705 DAVRATPGTVAR
+705 DAVRATPMAAVRQGTRA
-717 QSTRV
+717 
-722 LGTLSRP
+722 LGTLTRP
-729 WDVAS
+729 WDAAS
-734 QVAGQAL
+734 RAAGQAL
-741 SAVRFTEQGAAA
+741 SAVRLVGQGAAA
-753 PSGSVLLAPRGGDWH
+753 PSGSALLARRGGGWL
-768 FEIVDVPLAD
+768 FEVIEVPLAD

-798 IGGFRRYHEWYRAP
+798 IGGFRRYHEQQGAP
-812 LDYLS
+812 VDRLT
-817 VGFPISLRNKDDPQG
+817 VGFPISLRAQDDPQG

-839 KFEAPMAERDPAA
+839 RFAAPMAETDPAA
-852 RIAAVRQFVLAAR
+852 RIAAVRQFALGAR
-865 AASGA
+865 AASA
-870 ASDTVTTA
+870 TTADTVPAA
-878 LAPAV
+878 LAPV
-883 GWLPAPLVGVVSGRL
+883 IGWLPAPVVSTISGRL

-909 PGVPY
+909 PGVPF
-914 PVYVAGSRITHMYPF
+914 PVYIAGSRITHMYPF
-929 GPLPGCAAMITLLSH
+929 GPLPGCAAMITLISH
-944 DGDCCIGINTDT
+944 NGDCCIGINTDT
-956 TAVADPGRL
+956 LAVTDPGRL
-965 ADDLREGLAEVVAL
+965 TDDIRAGLDEVVELA
-979 RG
+979 

>member
-1 MPRADGRQLVSNPS
+1 MPQADGRRSVSNPS
-15 QPATG
+15 EPATG
-20 TWSEEELIA
+20 PWSEEDLIA
-29 SVVAGPKGPRIG
+29 AVQAGPRGPQIG

-91 EQFTVLGMHT
+91 EQFTVLSMHT

-122 SGSLYPEGWHLVEAH
+122 SGSLYPEAWRLVEAH

-143 VVLASSATRFQVEP
+143 AVLASSATRFQVEP

-190 AGKAAAVREFAGE
+190 AGKAAAVRAFAGE
-203 HGIDLAESYAYS
+203 HGIDLPQSYAYS

-223 LRAAGRSRAIN
+223 LQTAGRARAIN
-234 PGRRLAEAARHYG
+234 PGRHLAEAARHYG
-247 WPVAR
+247 WPVTR
-252 FRSRRAGAADIVR
+252 FRSRRAGVTDIAR
-265 TVAGLAGMLGGF
+265 TAAGLAGMLGGF
-277 TAGVAL
+277 TAGVVL

-316 GAEHLAARPA
+316 GAEHLEARPA

-352 AKKELANSP
+352 AKKELANNP
-361 GFGVMFR
+361 GFGLMFR

-376 RRDHAQA
+376 RQDNAQA

-413 LGPFKKGAFHLAM
+413 LGPFKKGAFHVAM

-431 IVSIVIRNS
+431 IVPIVIRNS

-465 TDGWDT
+465 TEGWDPV
-471 GGLDEHIRQVRG
+471 GLDEHVHWVRG

-493 AHGTGQVTATTPAT
+493 AHGTGQVTATTTASIGP
-507 SATPPALPLDWGA
+507 PPALPLDWGA

-552 SVPDWDRL
+552 PAPDWDRL

-581 ALALGT
+581 ALALGS
-587 PAWVTDG
+587 PAWVTAD
-594 DFDLSRHVHRIR
+594 DFDLSRHVRRVR
-606 LPDPG
+606 LPEPG
-611 TMRQLLDIVQD
+611 TLRQLLDVVQD
-622 FAAAPLDRDRPLWQA
+622 FAAAPLDRNRPLWAA

-683 EPPVPVV
+683 EPPVPAV
-690 ADGGSRTGLFAGQVV
+690 GEGSRTGLFAGQVA
-705 DAVRATPGTVAR
+705 DAIRATPMAAAR
-717 QSTRV
+717 QATRA
-722 LGTLSRP
+722 LGTLTQPWNAASR
-729 WDVAS
+729 A
-734 QVAGQAL
+734 AGEAL
-741 SAVRFTEQGAAA
+741 SAVRIARQGAAA
-753 PSGSVLLAPRGGDWH
+753 PSGSALLARRGGDWH
-768 FEIVDVPLAD
+768 FEVVEVPLAA

-798 IGGFRRYHEWYRAP
+798 IGGFRRYHERQGAP
-812 LDYLS
+812 VHGLT
-817 VGFPISLRNKDDPQG
+817 VGFPISLRAQDDPQG

-839 KFEAPMAERDPAA
+839 KFAAPMAETDPAA

-865 AASGA
+865 AASA
-870 ASDTVTTA
+870 ATADTVTAA
-878 LAPAV
+878 LAPAI
-883 GWLPAPLVGVVSGRL
+883 GWLPAPVVSAISGRL
-898 TSTNDVQVSSI
+898 TSTNDIQVSSI
-909 PGVPY
+909 PGVPF
-914 PVYVAGSRITHMYPF
+914 PVYIAGSRITHMYPF
-929 GPLPGCAAMITLLSH
+929 GPLPGCAAMITLISH
-944 DGDCCIGINTDT
+944 DGNCCIGINTDT
-956 TAVADPGRL
+956 LAVTDPGGL
-965 ADDLREGLAEVVAL
+965 ADDIRAGLDEVVEL
-979 RG
+979 V

>member
-1 MPRADGRQLVSNPS
+1 VSSPS
-15 QPATG
+15 QPAPRQWT
-20 TWSEEELIA
+20 EQDLIA
-29 SVVAGPKGPRIG
+29 AVEAGPKGPHIG

-61 HHLRSLQVTP
+61 HHLRSLQVSP

-81 IRGVTSEEDF
+81 IRGMITEEDF
-91 EQFTVLGMHT
+91 ERFTVLSMHT

-122 SGSLYPEGWHLVEAH
+122 SGSLYPEAWRLVAAH
-137 QRAGHT
+137 QRAGHL

-157 TARAM
+157 AARAM

-190 AGKAAAVREFAGE
+190 AGKAVAVRAFAGE
-203 HGIDLAESYAYS
+203 HGIDLAQSYAYS

-223 LRAAGRSRAIN
+223 LRTAGRARAIN
-234 PGRRLAEAARHYG
+234 PGRHLAEAAQHYG

-252 FRSRRAGAADIVR
+252 FRSRRAGAADIAR
-265 TVAGLAGMLGGF
+265 TAAGLAGMVGGF
-277 TAGVAL
+277 TAGAVL
-283 GAATGSRRE
+283 GAAMGSRRE

-311 RLDVH
+311 RLEVH

-334 QLDVLILA
+334 QLDVLVLA

-361 GFGVMFR
+361 GFGLVFR
-368 LADVAFVD
+368 LANVAFVD
-376 RRDHAQA
+376 RQDSAQA
-383 RKALEPA
+383 RRALEPA
-390 VQKLRDGISLV
+390 VQRLRDGISLV

-413 LGPFKKGAFHLAM
+413 LGPFKKGAFHVAM
-426 QAGVP
+426 QARVP
-431 IVSIVIRNS
+431 IVPIVIRNS

-448 TTIHAGTVQI
+448 TTIHAGTVQV
-458 AVLPPVA
+458 AVLPPIA
-465 TDGWDT
+465 TGGWDVA
-471 GGLDEHIRQVRG
+471 GLDERVREVRG

-493 AHGTGQVTATTPAT
+493 AHGTGQVTATTTA
-507 SATPPALPLDWGA
+507 SSGLPPALPLDWGA

-540 LRVTVSLLELLD
+540 LRVMVSLLELLD
-552 SVPDWDRL
+552 PAPDWDRL

-575 QRVLEP
+575 QRVVEP

-587 PAWVTDG
+587 PAWVTVG
-594 DFDLSRHVHRIR
+594 DFDLSRHVRRVR
-606 LPDPG
+606 LPEPG
-611 TMRQLLDIVQD
+611 TPRQLLDMAAE

-683 EPPVPVV
+683 EPPVPV
-690 ADGGSRTGLFAGQVV
+690 AGEASRTGLFARQVA
-705 DAVRATPGTVAR
+705 DAVRAAPLAAVRRWA
-717 QSTRV
+717 ST
-722 LGTLSRP
+722 LGSLTRSWDAASR
-729 WDVAS
+729 A
-734 QVAGQAL
+734 AGQAL
-741 SAVRFTEQGAAA
+741 SAVRVAGQDMGAPA
-753 PSGSVLLAPRGGDWH
+753 GSPLLARRGGDWH
-768 FEIVDVPLAD
+768 FEIVEVPMAD
-778 LKAGAKAAGGSLNDG
+778 LKAGAKAGGGSLNDG

-798 IGGFRRYHEWYRAP
+798 IGGFRRYHEQRGAP
-812 LDYLS
+812 ADRLT
-817 VGFPISLRNKDDPQG
+817 VGFPISLRAQDDPQG

-839 KFEAPMAERDPAA
+839 RFAAPMAETDPAA

-865 AASGA
+865 SASAAVA
-870 ASDTVTTA
+870 DTVPAA
-878 LAPAV
+878 LAPV
-883 GWLPAPLVGVVSGRL
+883 IGWLPAPLVGTVSGWL
-898 TSTNDVQVSSI
+898 TSKNDVQVSSI
-909 PGVPY
+909 PGVPF
-914 PVYVAGSRITHMYPF
+914 PVYIAGSRITHMYPF
-929 GPLPGCAAMITLLSH
+929 GPLPGCAAMITLISH
-944 DGDCCIGINTDT
+944 NGNCCVGINTDT
-956 TAVADPGRL
+956 LAVTDPGQL
-965 ADDLREGLAEVVAL
+965 AADLQTALDEVVKLA
-979 RG
+979 